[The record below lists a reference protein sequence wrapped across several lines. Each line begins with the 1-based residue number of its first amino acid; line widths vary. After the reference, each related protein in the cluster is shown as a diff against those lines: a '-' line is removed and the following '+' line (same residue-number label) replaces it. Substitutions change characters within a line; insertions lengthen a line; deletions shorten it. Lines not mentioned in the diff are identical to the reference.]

1 MGYNNFLPLQ
11 MGEVVQY
18 DNSLFL
24 LSASASLR
32 FNRFFDVYRLNQQHP
47 FIKAGKV
54 WPGREK

>member
-1 MGYNNFLPLQ
+1 MGYNNFLSLQ
-11 MGEVVQY
+11 MGEVMQY

-32 FNRFFDVYRLNQQHP
+32 FNRFLDIYRLNQKLP
-47 FIKAGKV
+47 FIKAGKP